1 MVASPTPPQHVLFE
15 TTDHDQAGEHLIRI
29 YGTRPMGYLRRVR
42 LDRAYQDLPAA
53 DRTSADSVA
62 EIARRWGLATR
73 ARFCALYRRAYG
85 RPPHGDLIHNLR

>member
-53 DRTSADSVA
+53 DRTSADVSRRSPVA
-62 EIARRWGLATR
+62 GDWPPGPGSAPCTGGPTAARPTGT
-73 ARFCALYRRAYG
+73 
-85 RPPHGDLIHNLR
+85 